1 MENYLNE
8 LTESM
13 INLCG
18 ASFVRLWSKYDQ
30 ARSRPELQELLRYCL
45 KAMNRKT
52 KYERCTIWAFM
63 YAVFYINDTFLWRD
77 DRMRITC
84 LNKIDE
90 LLLDNFVHSGEHPSI
105 VEVLHRFKNKYG
117 LVVHHN

>member
-1 MENYLNE
+1 MENHLNE

-105 VEVLHRFKNKYG
+105 VEVLNRFKNKYG
-117 LVVHHN
+117 LVVPHN